1 MGEPRRR
8 RIPPAGAA
16 LRGSAFGQD
25 TVSMDIDTHRNLG
38 DRLEVIETGRRRRWT
53 EEAKRRIVEE
63 SYAPGTTASAV
74 ARRHGLSPA
83 HLFAWRRFFNERAPQ
98 DGPKFVPLVFEAGER
113 ARARADGSMS
123 IVLRNGRRIVV
134 RGAFD
139 DEALRRVVRVAETA

>member
-1 MGEPRRR
+1 M
-8 RIPPAGAA
+8 
-16 LRGSAFGQD
+16 RGPAFGQD

-63 SYAPGTTASAV
+63 SYAPGATASAV

-83 HLFAWRRFFNERAPQ
+83 HLFAWRRFFNDCAPQ

-134 RGAFD
+134 RGTFD
-139 DEALRRVVRVAETA
+139 DEALRRVVHVAETA

>member
-1 MGEPRRR
+1 
-8 RIPPAGAA
+8 
-16 LRGSAFGQD
+16 
-25 TVSMDIDTHRNLG
+25 MDSDTHRNLG
-38 DRLEVIETGRRRRWT
+38 ARLEVIETGRRRRWT

-63 SYAPGTTASAV
+63 SYGPGTTVSAV

-83 HLFAWRRFFNERAPQ
+83 HLFAWRRQCREDVPQ
-98 DGPKFVPLVFEAGER
+98 DGPKFVPLVVDAGER
-113 ARARADGSMS
+113 ARARLDGSMS

>member
-1 MGEPRRR
+1 
-8 RIPPAGAA
+8 
-16 LRGSAFGQD
+16 
-25 TVSMDIDTHRNLG
+25 MDIDTHRNLG

-63 SYAPGTTASAV
+63 SYAPGATASAV

-83 HLFAWRRFFNERAPQ
+83 HLFAWRRLCRENAPQ
-98 DGPKFVPLVFEAGER
+98 DGPKFVPLVFADAADRVRPRG
-113 ARARADGSMS
+113 DGSMS